1 MARFRAALMRELR
14 AFFTGSSFLEV
25 ETPRLAPYLIPE
37 AHLEVFTTEYYR
49 SGRSVPLYLVPSPE
63 LWLKQLIPGGYGNIF
78 EIGKCFRNDEQ
89 MGAAHNPEF
98 TMLEWYMLNADYRQ
112 SLQLLAELL
121 QTVSAAL
128 ADMPGADPA
137 AMERASQPVQ
147 TITVRDAVQSASGV
161 DLAEHPDDDSLRN
174 AARRAGVS
182 AGDGDDWNTV
192 FDRLMIDA
200 VEPQLPADRPVA
212 LIDYPAR
219 VSTLATA
226 SRDTADRDTAS
237 KDTAPKDTAS
247 KNTGYQTVE
256 RWELYLGGLE
266 LVNCYSEEIDPDQI
280 REFFEREQQKKTVQN
295 RSTHAVPPDFPL
307 IFQKPYPVCSGGA
320 MGVDR
325 LMMALTGRKRINEVI
340 FFSLSDTLSP
350 R

>member
-1 MARFRAALMRELR
+1 MDPTLARFRAALMRELR
-14 AFFTGSSFLEV
+14 AFFSDSSFLEV

-63 LWLKQLIPGGYGNIF
+63 LWLKQLIPGGYGNLF

-112 SLQLLAELL
+112 SLQLLAEML
-121 QTVSAAL
+121 QTVCVAL

-137 AMERASQPVQ
+137 AIERASQPVH
-147 TITVRDAVQSASGV
+147 TVTVREAVQSASGV

-182 AGDGDDWNTV
+182 SGDADDWNTV

-219 VSTLATA
+219 VATLATA
-226 SRDTADRDTAS
+226 SQES
-237 KDTAPKDTAS
+237 APEDTAS
-247 KNTGYQTVE
+247 KNTKYQTVE
-256 RWELYLGGLE
+256 RWELYLSGLE

-295 RSTHAVPPDFPL
+295 RSRHAVPPDFPL

>member
-14 AFFTGSSFLEV
+14 AFFSGNSFLEV

-37 AHLEVFTTEYYR
+37 AHLEVFKTEYLR
-49 SGRSVPLYLVPSPE
+49 SGSSVPLYLVPSPE
-63 LWLKQLIPGGYGNIF
+63 LWLKQLIPGGYGNLF

-98 TMLEWYMLNADYRQ
+98 TMLEWYMLNADYRR
-112 SLQLLAELL
+112 SLQLFARML
-121 QTVSAAL
+121 QTLCTAL
-128 ADMPGADPA
+128 ADTPGADA
-137 AMERASQPVQ
+137 ASIERAAQPVH
-147 TITVRDAVQSASGV
+147 TVTVRDAVRDCSGV
-161 DLAEHPDDDSLRN
+161 DLAAHQDDDSLRN
-174 AARRAGVS
+174 AAVQAGLSV
-182 AGDGDDWNTV
+182 GHDDDWNTV
-192 FDRLMIDA
+192 FDRLILDA
-200 VEPQLPADRPVA
+200 VEPQLPVDRPVA

-226 SRDTADRDTAS
+226 
-237 KDTAPKDTAS
+237 PKDTAS
-247 KNTGYQTVE
+247 ADTEFQTVE

-280 REFFEREQQKKTVQN
+280 REFFEREQQKK
-295 RSTHAVPPDFPL
+295 RSQERTEHAVPLNFPSM
-307 IFQKPYPVCSGGA
+307 FEQPYPACSGGA

-325 LMMALTGRKRINEVI
+325 LMMALTGRKRMNEVI